1 MNLDDPFPLELVSSR
16 VRTAVLREFQG
27 RCPSIRE
34 MMRISDKHW
43 LATPGIGETALG
55 DIRGVVD
62 ERSFSEESSS
72 STAMSDAELL
82 KRLVG
87 IQNEIEQIRTMLKG
101 RIFGASEDVIG
112 RSRPAV

>member
-16 VRTAVLREFQG
+16 VRAAVLHEFQG

-34 MMRISDKHW
+34 MMRISNKQW

-55 DIRGVVD
+55 DIRSVVD
-62 ERSFSEESSS
+62 DRSSREESSS

-82 KRLVG
+82 KRLEG
-87 IQNEIEQIRTMLKG
+87 IQNELQQIRTMLKG
-101 RIFGASEDVIG
+101 RMFGASKDVIA
-112 RSRPAV
+112 RSRPAA